1 MNDNSMNQPASP
13 PPTGPPASPPPTGP
27 PLAPPGPPVTA
38 PPTPP
43 GTNRIPS
50 TPSAPAHPAG
60 QAINQPIAPGQTT
73 QTKMPN
79 PSEQA
84 DTIVVTHGVT
94 KQYGSL
100 FAVNNVNLAVP
111 RNSIYALIGPNGA
124 GKTTLMTMV
133 ASLLRP
139 TQGTVLIDGIDPT
152 VSSEQVRRKMGYMP
166 DTLGVYKN
174 QSANEYLTFFADAYR
189 IPRKEQPALISTLL
203 DLVELSVKEDAQVN
217 SLSRGMKQR
226 LSLAR
231 ALIHDPELLILDEPA
246 SGLDPR
252 ARVELREL
260 LLRLR
265 EMGKTIIVS
274 SHILS
279 ELQEVCSHVGIVEAG
294 QLLVQGTPQTALDTV
309 RSGRQ
314 VKVTFADGT
323 TEEHTVADLAAQA
336 ELLRQL
342 VSATDRQVVEFTE
355 TTGDLE
361 DVFMSVTKGIVQ

>member
-1 MNDNSMNQPASP
+1 MEHNPTTPPSG
-13 PPTGPPASPPPTGP
+13 PPTAADQDSSEPTRPTADGVKVP
-27 PLAPPGPPVTA
+27 DSQLGDSSQPGPIPQQPSGA
-38 PPTPP
+38 PTE
-43 GTNRIPS
+43 NDILVS
-50 TPSAPAHPAG
+50 
-60 QAINQPIAPGQTT
+60 
-73 QTKMPN
+73 
-79 PSEQA
+79 
-84 DTIVVTHGVT
+84 THGVT

-100 FAVNNVNLAVP
+100 LAVNHVNLKVP

-139 TQGTVLIDGIDPT
+139 TLGTVSIDGHNPAL
-152 VSSEQVRRKMGYMP
+152 SSESVRRAMGYMP

-174 QSANEYLTFFADAYR
+174 QTANDYLTFFADSYR
-189 IPRKEQPALISTLL
+189 IPRKEQPALISSLL

-231 ALIHDPELLILDEPA
+231 ALIHDPKLLILDEPA

-279 ELQEVCSHVGIVEAG
+279 ELQEVCTHLGIVEAG
-294 QLLVQGTPQTALDTV
+294 ELLVQGTPETALDGV
-309 RSGRQ
+309 RSGRK
-314 VKVTFADGT
+314 VKVTFTDGS
-323 TEEHTVADLAAQA
+323 TEEHTVTDLQGQADL
-336 ELLRQL
+336 LRKL
-342 VSATDRQVVEFTE
+342 VTETDRQVVEFTE
-355 TTGDLE
+355 ISGDLE
-361 DVFMSVTKGIVQ
+361 DVFMAVTKGIVQ